1 MVSGNPNFPMPKS
14 IDIDE
19 STATDTYAKFVAAPF
34 LSGFGNTIG
43 NSLRRILLSSLDGD
57 AVSAIRIDGISHE
70 ATTVPNIV
78 EDVTEIVLNV
88 KKVKIICHSGAPKLL
103 EIRKENAGTVT
114 AGDIVTDDTVEVLNP
129 EQVICTLDKN
139 LPFRAELEIKKG
151 KGWLPAEKNKKPDHP
166 LGTIPI
172 DSLFSPVTR
181 VRYNVGAARVGE
193 ETEMDSLILEIWT
206 DGRLIPKDAL
216 EKSAKILQMHLR
228 PFLGT
233 LAGEEGVLASITDDE
248 RKIYKLL
255 LQNVDSVELSVR
267 AQNCLRNANIKL
279 IGDLCMKTEQKMLK
293 YRNFGKK
300 SLDEIKVKLE
310 SLSLGLG
317 MTFSSEMMTLIQTET
332 KKLQSEDQ
340 GEEQ

>member
-1 MVSGNPNFPMPKS
+1 MVSGNSNFPMPKS

-19 STATDTYAKFVAAPF
+19 STATDTYARFVAAPF

-216 EKSAKILQMHLR
+216 EKSAKILQMHL
-228 PFLGT
+228 
-233 LAGEEGVLASITDDE
+233 
-248 RKIYKLL
+248 
-255 LQNVDSVELSVR
+255 
-267 AQNCLRNANIKL
+267 
-279 IGDLCMKTEQKMLK
+279 
-293 YRNFGKK
+293 
-300 SLDEIKVKLE
+300 
-310 SLSLGLG
+310 
-317 MTFSSEMMTLIQTET
+317 FSQEW
-332 KKLQSEDQ
+332 
-340 GEEQ
+340 